1 MPTISMII
9 YMGFFHHVTSL
20 ISSVLLDT
28 VFPLAER
35 SCHPA
40 DSGHVGGLWR
50 DNLWFAFPLAG
61 QKHLYTVSPHH
72 HLPKVCLKL
81 CACLVQSQYILL
93 CLTLLMLSYIFQG
106 YPTRSTW
113 EPSWLACSIRC
124 SAFMEESCLISLT
137 KVAKVKGQSI
147 N

>member
-1 MPTISMII
+1 MS
-9 YMGFFHHVTSL
+9 SL

-28 VFPLAER
+28 VFPLTER

-61 QKHLYTVSPHH
+61 QKHLYPVSPHH
-72 HLPKVCLKL
+72 HIPKVFLKL
-81 CACLVQSQYILL
+81 CACLVQSLYISLR
-93 CLTLLMLSYIFQG
+93 LTLLMLSYIFQG

-113 EPSWLACSIRC
+113 EPSWPACSIRF
-124 SAFMEESCLISLT
+124 SAFTEESCLISLT
-137 KVAKVKGQSI
+137 KVAKIKALSPPCLF
-147 N
+147 